1 MEEIQPYNSCS
12 IIEHG
17 FDAQIDSLNLCC
29 RVSKENLTEKL
40 VLVGNYHGEKID
52 WERFFSIKKEHR
64 IMQKNGE
71 TVPQCK
77 GCIYIENKIWDDDDY
92 ISTININNWIKCNAN
107 CIYCD
112 RKESMHKKE
121 YKIFPIIKDLISMNK
136 LRPPYDITIAG
147 GEPTITRDFDK
158 TLDLLI
164 KYEVSPVRVLTN
176 AIKYNRFIEKGLK
189 KGLVNILVST
199 DSGTREMY
207 KRIKLTDK
215 HKDVWKN
222 IKRYA
227 AATKDKSQVKTK
239 YIMLPGINTLKDEI
253 KSFMEQNATAGV
265 AQACIDVE
273 IGWYCTCRK
282 SFNEYE
288 ALVKL
293 YDYAKKIGEEIGVA
307 VFSFDRMQLIQKS
320 FEKMQK
326 KTLQ

>member
-1 MEEIQPYNSCS
+1 MEENQPYNSCS

-52 WERFFSIKKEHR
+52 WEHFFAVKKEHR

-158 TLDLLI
+158 TIDLLI
-164 KYEVSPVRVLTN
+164 KNRVSPVRVLTN
-176 AIKYNRFIEKGLK
+176 AIKYNRFVERGLK
-189 KGLVNILVST
+189 EGLVNILVST

-207 KRIKLTDK
+207 KKIKLTDK

-227 AATKDKSQVKTK
+227 AVQKDKSLVKTK
-239 YIMLPGINTLKDEI
+239 YIIIPGVNSLKDEI
-253 KSFMEQNATAGV
+253 QAFVEQNAMAGV
-265 AQACIDVE
+265 AQASIDVE

-293 YDYAKKIGEEIGVA
+293 YDYAKKIGEELGVD
-307 VFSFDRMQLIQKS
+307 VFAFDRMQLIQKS
-320 FEKMQK
+320 FEKM
-326 KTLQ
+326 